1 MCVLWF
7 CAGYPGNVMDDE
19 ITECPLDPSSESGA
33 CAAPSRVDAESQPEK
48 MAGAAGVDA
57 QTSKAPQ
64 LRTPRAVPNA
74 SRQSTVQILGFAA
87 ARPSLKDQSQGAQ
100 AQNRSHRSAV
110 RPFFCCGSELSLVSL
125 MDSVDLNAPGRGG
138 GSRVVMCD
146 GKQSLSD
153 SEENSTDP
161 LLPHSYSC
169 TADLGAACGSGASIQ
184 TVCGTGKAGGGTL
197 VRRVK
202 RDEHKTKK
210 RFWSLRFRRKLPGGL
225 KFSEMRKPACSEC
238 GSKKCNASRV
248 PPCNLVCEKG
258 KACPC
263 QKLSYQCAAAQV
275 ARRQG
280 LVADRRASVAGM
292 FPISGNEELLAGERS
307 RDRTSGHSRA
317 RTSCSVESFIHRNN
331 NVDEASLSQLS
342 SHLQQLNQGSSMV
355 ELAFRDPFEEYR
367 HFLEFHSDF
376 VAQGLAEA
384 LIHTR
389 IDFIHHLVPDLKKI
403 TSCSFY
409 WGVIDRYEAERLLD
423 KKREGTFLLRD
434 SAQDDFLFSV
444 SFRRYNR
451 SLHARIEQWNHRFS
465 FDVHDPAVY
474 SADSV
479 CGLIEHYKDSS
490 RCLFFE
496 PMLTDPLHRT
506 FPFSLQHLARAAICN
521 NLKRY
526 DYISKL
532 PLPMSMKSY
541 LRYYHY
547 KQKVCIRSFEEPCVW
562 CVDWTGEWLYRI
574 TNGNAVLW
582 WNCWIASFAGI
593 SSHTKCWSQADGNFC
608 SRLLSSCLFEI
619 YLLLCWQT

>member
-1 MCVLWF
+1 MF

-19 ITECPLDPSSESGA
+19 ITECPLDPATEEGA
-33 CAAPSRVDAESQPEK
+33 CASPSCVGTASQPEK
-48 MAGAAGVDA
+48 TVGAAGVDTLTTRA
-57 QTSKAPQ
+57 SQ
-64 LRTPRAVPNA
+64 LRASGAVP
-74 SRQSTVQILGFAA
+74 STRWQSTIQILGFPT

-125 MDSVDLNAPGRGG
+125 MDSVDLNAPGRSS

-161 LLPHSYSC
+161 WLPHSYSC

-184 TVCGTGKAGGGTL
+184 TVCGTGKACGGTL

-225 KFSEMRKPACSEC
+225 KFSETRKLACSEC
-238 GSKKCNASRV
+238 GSKKCNASRIT
-248 PPCNLVCEKG
+248 PCNLMCEKG

-280 LVADRRASVAGM
+280 WAADRRATVTGM
-292 FPISGNEELLAGERS
+292 FPISGNEELLAGERL
-307 RDRTSGHSRA
+307 RDRTSSHSRA
-317 RTSCSVESFIHRNN
+317 PTSCSVESFVHRNN
-331 NVDEASLSQLS
+331 NVDEASLSQLT
-342 SHLQQLNQGSSMV
+342 SHLPQLNQDSSVV
-355 ELAFRDPFEEYR
+355 EPAFRDPFEEYR
-367 HFLEFHSDF
+367 HFFEFHSDLLP
-376 VAQGLAEA
+376 AALAEG

-389 IDFIHHLVPDLKKI
+389 VDFIHHLVPDLKKI

-506 FPFSLQHLARAAICN
+506 FPFSLQHLARATICN

-526 DYISKL
+526 DHISKL
-532 PLPMSMKSY
+532 PLPMSMKTY

-547 KQKVCIRSFEEPCVW
+547 KQKVCVRSFEEPS
-562 CVDWTGEWLYRI
+562 
-574 TNGNAVLW
+574 A
-582 WNCWIASFAGI
+582 
-593 SSHTKCWSQADGNFC
+593 
-608 SRLLSSCLFEI
+608 
-619 YLLLCWQT
+619 

>member
-1 MCVLWF
+1 MLCV
-7 CAGYPGNVMDDE
+7 GYPGNVMDDE
-19 ITECPLDPSSESGA
+19 ITECPLDPSHEVGA
-33 CAAPSRVDAESQPEK
+33 CAAPTSVDTGSQPQK
-48 MAGAAGVDA
+48 DTCAASIAGVD
-57 QTSKAPQ
+57 TKMTKAPQ
-64 LRTPRAVPNA
+64 LRAPGAVPST
-74 SRQSTVQILGFAA
+74 SRQSTVQILGFA
-87 ARPSLKDQSQGAQ
+87 RPGLKDQSQGAH
-100 AQNRSHRSAV
+100 AQNRGHRSAV

-125 MDSVDLNAPGRGG
+125 MDNVDLNAPGCSS
-138 GSRVVMCD
+138 GSRAVMYD

-184 TVCGTGKAGGGTL
+184 TVCGTGKASGGTL
-197 VRRVK
+197 VQRGK

-210 RFWSLRFRRKLPGGL
+210 HFWSLRFRRKLPGGL
-225 KFSEMRKPACSEC
+225 KSSESKWKSACSEC
-238 GSKKCNASRV
+238 GSKRCNASRV
-248 PPCNLVCEKG
+248 PPCNLMCEKG

-263 QKLSYQCAAAQV
+263 QKVSYQCAAAQL

-280 LVADRRASVAGM
+280 RAADRRASVAGM

-307 RDRTSGHSRA
+307 R
-317 RTSCSVESFIHRNN
+317 ESFIRLNN
-331 NVDEASLSQLS
+331 NVDEASLAHLTSR
-342 SHLQQLNQGSSMV
+342 LQQLNQGNSMT
-355 ELAFRDPFEEYR
+355 ELAFRDPFQEYSP
-367 HFLEFHSDF
+367 FIGFHSDF
-376 VAQGLAEA
+376 VAEELVEA

-403 TSCSFY
+403 TNCSFY

-474 SADSV
+474 SAESV

-506 FPFSLQHLARAAICN
+506 FPFSLQHMARAVICS

-526 DYISKL
+526 DHISKL
-532 PLPMSMKSY
+532 PLPMSMKAY

-547 KQKVCIRSFEEPCVW
+547 KQKVCVRSFEEPS
-562 CVDWTGEWLYRI
+562 
-574 TNGNAVLW
+574 A
-582 WNCWIASFAGI
+582 
-593 SSHTKCWSQADGNFC
+593 
-608 SRLLSSCLFEI
+608 
-619 YLLLCWQT
+619 